1 MLYLSPRLALV
12 TFAVMP
18 IMVVAIWIFT
28 ERAKVAYRRTRQTVG
43 AVAAGFQENV
53 DGVRVVQAF
62 AREEVNEDQ
71 FDRLNEDN
79 RQANV
84 NANTL
89 SSGLMPVI
97 ECATPWRRS
106 PWSGTAAA

>member
-1 MLYLSPRLALV
+1 
-12 TFAVMP
+12 MP
-18 IMVVAIWIFT
+18 IMVIAIWIFT
-28 ERAKVAYRRTRQTVG
+28 ERAKVAYRRTRHTNG

-62 AREEVNEDQ
+62 SREEVNEDH

-89 SSGLMPVI
+89 SS
-97 ECATPWRRS
+97 A
-106 PWSGTAAA
+106 